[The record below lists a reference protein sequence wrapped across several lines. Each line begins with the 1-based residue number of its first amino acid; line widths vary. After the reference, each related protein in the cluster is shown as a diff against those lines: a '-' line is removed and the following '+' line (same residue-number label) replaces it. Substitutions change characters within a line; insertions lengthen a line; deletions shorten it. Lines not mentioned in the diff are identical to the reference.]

1 MGQSFIRTVLVC
13 TLTAASASVFAAPP
27 GLLMTYSFDSL
38 SGKFGQPQEIKAR
51 SFTLGA
57 TLLGEG
63 YRASV
68 FVPYISLEGPGTLV
82 AGTVANAGSASTR
95 RSEQGMGD
103 IVGTY
108 TKDIIGSIQS
118 KGFAMSATGL
128 VKIASGNEK
137 RGLGTGKTD
146 YGIQADLAYR
156 FNNGFGLTAIVGRQ
170 YYGDTPELPL
180 LNGHYS
186 TVGVNFPLGDSLF
199 INLNTSQRDELLAG
213 TEKRKERAISAVYA
227 LDTTSALQFGYTKGR
242 STASPDDVVSISYVS
257 QVE

>member
-1 MGQSFIRTVLVC
+1 MGQSFIRTALACGLAMAATPVL
-13 TLTAASASVFAAPP
+13 AEPP

-38 SGKFGQPQEIKAR
+38 SGKFGQPEEIKAR

-57 TLLGEG
+57 TLLGED
-63 YRASV
+63 YRASL

-82 AGTVANAGSASTR
+82 AGTVAGSSGDSR
-95 RSEQGMGD
+95 RSQQGLGD
-103 IVGTY
+103 MVATY
-108 TKDIIGSIQS
+108 TKDIVGGIQT

-128 VKIASGNEK
+128 VKIATGNEDK
-137 RGLGTGKTD
+137 GLGTGKTD

-156 FNNGFGLTAIVGRQ
+156 FNNGFGLTAVLGRQ

-180 LNGHYS
+180 LNGNYA

-227 LDTTSALQFGYTKGR
+227 LDQTSALQFGYTKGR
-242 STASPDDVVSISYVS
+242 STASPDDVLSVSYVS

>member
-1 MGQSFIRTVLVC
+1 MGQSFIRAVLVC
-13 TLTAASASVFAAPP
+13 TLTAASAPVFAAPP

-57 TLLGEG
+57 TLLGED
-63 YRASV
+63 YRASL

-82 AGTVANAGSASTR
+82 AGTVAGASGPSR
-95 RSEQGMGD
+95 RSEQGLGD
-103 IVGTY
+103 MVATY
-108 TKDIIGSIQS
+108 TKDIVGSIQS
-118 KGFAMSATGL
+118 KGFVMSATGL
-128 VKIASGNEK
+128 VKIASGNED

-156 FNNGFGLTAIVGRQ
+156 FNNGFGLTAVVGRQ

-180 LNGHYS
+180 LNGNYS

-242 STASPDDVVSISYVS
+242 STASPDDVFSISYVS

>member
-1 MGQSFIRTVLVC
+1 MGHSFVRNVLAC
-13 TLTAASASVFAAPP
+13 TLAVASAPLFAAPP

-38 SGKFGQPQEIKAR
+38 SGKFGQPQEIRAR

-63 YRASV
+63 YRASL

-82 AGTVANAGSASTR
+82 AGTVAGSSGNAR
-95 RSEQGMGD
+95 RSQQGLGD
-103 IVGTY
+103 MVATY
-108 TKDIIGSIQS
+108 TKDIVGSIQS
-118 KGFAMSATGL
+118 KGFAVSATGL
-128 VKIASGNEK
+128 VKIATGNEDK
-137 RGLGTGKTD
+137 GLGTGKTD

-156 FNNGFGLTAIVGRQ
+156 FNNGFGLTAVLGRQ

-180 LNGHYS
+180 LNGNYS

-227 LDTTSALQFGYTKGR
+227 LDTTSALQFGYTTGQ
-242 STASPDDVVSISYVS
+242 STSSPDDVVSISYVS

>member
-1 MGQSFIRTVLVC
+1 MGHSFVRAFLVC
-13 TLTAASASVFAAPP
+13 TLTAASTSVFAAPP

-38 SGKFGQPQEIKAR
+38 SGKFGQAQETRAK

-57 TLLGEG
+57 TLVGED

-82 AGTVANAGSASTR
+82 AGTVTGGSGDTR
-95 RSEQGMGD
+95 RSQQGLGD
-103 IVGTY
+103 IVATY
-108 TKDIIGSIQS
+108 TQDIVGGIQS

-128 VKIASGNEK
+128 VKIASGNEDK
-137 RGLGTGKTD
+137 GLGTGKTD
-146 YGIQADLAYR
+146 YGLQADLAYR

-180 LNGHYS
+180 LNGNY
-186 TVGVNFPLGDSLF
+186 TTLGVNFPLGEALF

-213 TEKRKERAISAVYA
+213 TGKRKERAISAVYA
-227 LDTTSALQFGYTKGR
+227 LDQTSALQFGYTKGR
-242 STASPDDVVSISYVS
+242 STASPDDVFSLSYVS

>member
-1 MGQSFIRTVLVC
+1 MGHSFVRNVLAC
-13 TLTAASASVFAAPP
+13 ALIAASTPLFAAPP

-38 SGKFGQPQEIKAR
+38 SGKFGQPQEIRAR
-51 SFTLGA
+51 SFTVGA

-63 YRASV
+63 YRASL

-82 AGTVANAGSASTR
+82 AGTVAGSDGSQR
-95 RSEQGMGD
+95 RNQQGLGD
-103 IVGTY
+103 MVATY
-108 TKDIIGSIQS
+108 TKDLVGSIQS

-128 VKIASGNEK
+128 VKIATGNEDK
-137 RGLGTGKTD
+137 GLGTGKTD

-156 FNNGFGLTAIVGRQ
+156 FNNGFGLTAVLGRQ

-180 LNGHYS
+180 LNGNYS
-186 TVGVNFPLGDSLF
+186 TVGVNFPLGNSLF

-227 LDTTSALQFGYTKGR
+227 LDTTSALQFGFTKGQ
-242 STASPDDVVSISYVS
+242 STSSPDDVVSISYVS

>member
-1 MGQSFIRTVLVC
+1 MGQSFIRLALAC
-13 TLTAASASVFAAPP
+13 TLTAAGTTAIAAPP

-57 TLLGEG
+57 TLVGEG
-63 YRASV
+63 YRASL

-82 AGTVANAGSASTR
+82 AGTVTGTNGPAR
-95 RSEQGMGD
+95 RSEQGLGD
-103 IVGTY
+103 MVATY
-108 TKDIIGSIQS
+108 TTDIIGGIQT

-128 VKIASGNEK
+128 VKIATGNED

-146 YGIQADLAYR
+146 YGIQTDLAYR
-156 FNNGFGLTAIVGRQ
+156 FNNGFGLTAVLGRQ

-180 LNGHYS
+180 LNGNYA

-199 INLNTSQRDELLAG
+199 INLTTSQRDELLAG

-242 STASPDDVVSISYVS
+242 STASPDDVLSVSYVS